1 MKTDCP
7 GWFGQVEKTQSKRFY
22 VHFFNATR
30 EILGKFDV
38 PKVRGDGEYK
48 AIFYVFAWNPTTGFA
63 EGFVE
68 FEEKVWSNR
77 LEEHLSQQGAAC
89 IDFVTF
95 QHNDGNESAG
105 AAMARIWMAAKK
117 PGFEQIAQGDCNPRL
132 LAKAKELEEKY
143 KKEAQG
149 RDIRFDEKTQEAM
162 RLSLQEIKDKMVTKE
177 ELAKTIQ
184 ASSQDTIRVLDRI
197 NDVQNTVVQ
206 EQSALDRLMDKA
218 DHSEHIS
225 YQSRGK
231 LGAEASKQVKRTRK
245 DMGVIQRENEKL
257 KRQLL
262 DKDRQVAEQHNAT
275 QERLR
280 SLEAKNADIQAKM
293 DANQEELKANQEE
306 LKATQAELKASQDEL
321 KASQDELKASQEAH
335 YANLMEKL
343 TEILAKK

>member
-1 MKTDCP
+1 
-7 GWFGQVEKTQSKRFY
+7 
-22 VHFFNATR
+22 
-30 EILGKFDV
+30 LGKLDV
-38 PKVRGDGEYK
+38 PKIRGDGEYK
-48 AIFYVFAWNPTTGFA
+48 AIFYVFAWNPATGFA

-95 QHNDGNESAG
+95 QHNDNNESAG
-105 AAMARIWMAAKK
+105 AALARVWMAANK

-149 RDIRFDEKTQEAM
+149 RDIHFDEKTQEAM

-184 ASSQDTIRVLDRI
+184 ASSQDTIKVLDRI
-197 NDVQNTVVQ
+197 TDVQNTVVQ
-206 EQSALDRLMDKA
+206 EQSAIDRLMDKA

-225 YQSRGK
+225 YQARGK

-262 DKDRQVAEQHNAT
+262 DKDRMME
-275 QERLR
+275 ERLKG
-280 SLEAKNADIQAKM
+280 LEAKNADVQAKM
-293 DANQEELKANQEE
+293 DANQEELKATRAE
-306 LKATQAELKASQDEL
+306 LKAARAELKASQAEGQ
-321 KASQDELKASQEAH
+321 ARTEAH
-335 YANLMEKL
+335 CAKLMEKL
-343 TEILAKK
+343 NEILAKK